1 MKISENTSVSMPIR
15 NMLMI
20 IGGVVAGVIAYT
32 ELTGRLT
39 SLETSRELFEA
50 DLLKK
55 SEQLPTDQEQ
65 YMLIEDLYKTTE
77 KLEETQE
84 QNMTNKVNIEF
95 LRDQLDKALN
105 DIEDLKDKVRAN
117 GKISENT
124 SVSMPIRNMLMIIGG
139 VVAGVIAYTELTG
152 RLTSL
157 ETSRELFEADLLK
170 KSEQLPTDQEQYM
183 LIEDLYK
190 TTEKLEETQEQNMTN
205 KVNIEFLRDQLDKA
219 LNDIEDLKDK
229 VRANGKSAH

>member
-1 MKISENTSVSMPIR
+1 MSKKPLNISESAAVQMPRKTGASLI
-15 NMLMI
+15 LL
-20 IGGVVAGVIAYT
+20 VAAGVFAYT
-32 ELTGRLT
+32 ELTARLV

-77 KLEETQE
+77 KLEITQE

-95 LRDQLDKALN
+95 LKA
-105 DIEDLKDKVRAN
+105 
-117 GKISENT
+117 
-124 SVSMPIRNMLMIIGG
+124 
-139 VVAGVIAYTELTG
+139 
-152 RLTSL
+152 
-157 ETSRELFEADLLK
+157 
-170 KSEQLPTDQEQYM
+170 
-183 LIEDLYK
+183 
-190 TTEKLEETQEQNMTN
+190 
-205 KVNIEFLRDQLDKA
+205 QLDKA

>member
-20 IGGVVAGVIAYT
+20 IAGVVAGVIAYT

-77 KLEETQE
+77 KLEITQE
-84 QNMTNKVNIEF
+84 QNMTNKFNIEF
-95 LRDQLDKALN
+95 LKAQLEKALN
-105 DIEDLKDKVRAN
+105 DV
-117 GKISENT
+117 
-124 SVSMPIRNMLMIIGG
+124 
-139 VVAGVIAYTELTG
+139 
-152 RLTSL
+152 
-157 ETSRELFEADLLK
+157 
-170 KSEQLPTDQEQYM
+170 
-183 LIEDLYK
+183 
-190 TTEKLEETQEQNMTN
+190 
-205 KVNIEFLRDQLDKA
+205 
-219 LNDIEDLKDK
+219 EDLKDK